1 MPKDQ
6 EYVGTY
12 RVRKLSKGE
21 QAIHVPATVNGDYAL
36 YVENGGIMVFRPV
49 GKKKEIVVEG
59 DEKNE

>member
-21 QAIHVPATVNGDYAL
+21 QAIHVPVTVHGDYAL
-36 YVENGGIMVFRPV
+36 YIAKDGTMYFTPIAGQP
-49 GKKKEIVVEG
+49 
-59 DEKNE
+59 